1 MKKLIA
7 LLIVDVQQ
15 GLDEPYWGQR
25 NNPSA
30 EQQINKWL
38 DKWRADKQPI
48 IHIQHCSVDE
58 NSPLHPS
65 KPGNAFKPETQPQGD
80 EVVLRKKVNSAF
92 IGTNLQAHLRQQG
105 INELV
110 IVGLTTDHCV
120 STTVRMARNLGFK
133 VYLVADA
140 TATFDR
146 PSVDGCRMI
155 AADDIHDV
163 HLSSLRHEFCSVCP
177 AAEVMDNFW

>member
-15 GLDEPYWGQR
+15 GLDEPCWGQR
-25 NNPSA
+25 NNPNA
-30 EQQINKWL
+30 EQQIKKLL

-48 IHIQHCSVDE
+48 IHIQHCSVDV

-65 KPGNAFKPETQPQGD
+65 KPGNAFKSDTRPQGD
-80 EVVLRKKVNSAF
+80 EVVFQKKVNSAF

-110 IVGLTTDHCV
+110 IVRLTTDHCV
-120 STTVRMARNLGFK
+120 STTVRMAGNLGFN

-146 PSVDGCRMI
+146 PSVDGSCMI
-155 AADDIHDV
+155 AADKIHDV
-163 HLSSLRHEFCSVCP
+163 HLSSLHNEFCTVCA
-177 AAEVMDNFW
+177 AAEVLDNFC